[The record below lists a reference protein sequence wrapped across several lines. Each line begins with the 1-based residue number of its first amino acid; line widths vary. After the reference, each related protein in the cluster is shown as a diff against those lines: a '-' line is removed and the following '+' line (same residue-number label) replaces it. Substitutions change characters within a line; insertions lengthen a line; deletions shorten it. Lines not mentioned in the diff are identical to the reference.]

1 MAIKEAVFVKS
12 SSNVKDCPPG
22 DKPEFAFV
30 GRSNVGK
37 SSLLNMITGIKK
49 LAKTSST
56 PGKTQLINHFLINNK
71 WYLTDLPGYGY
82 ARISKKHREGFLEM
96 IHEYL
101 LKRESLYCLFVL
113 LDCRVEPQKIDM
125 DFIEWLGV
133 KGIPFVLCFTKTD
146 KITNNKLTGSIEK
159 YKKTLLKTWETLP
172 ETFITSA
179 KTKEGKEEI
188 IDFIE
193 KNLP

>member
-12 SSNVKDCPPG
+12 SSNVRDCPPG